1 MTLQALLETMDADGQ
16 RELEA
21 VLAEDQR
28 RADEILLRARE
39 QAERDRQA
47 QLDRALEAARLG
59 AHRIASRAAATA
71 RVVLRDTL
79 EQQLREVRADVEAEL
94 AARPGTSAG
103 THATLVLLEEAL
115 TLLPAATSCHVDP
128 AEVDVVREHHPQL
141 EVIPTH
147 LGVGVVV
154 TDNFGRAVDNTARS
168 RLEAAWPLLRPVLLQ
183 ALQDAPVQAGPP

>member
-1 MTLQALLETMDADGQ
+1 MTLQALLETMEADGQ

-47 QLDRALEAARLG
+47 RLDQASEAARLE
-59 AHRIASRAAATA
+59 ARRVASRAAATA
-71 RVVLRDTL
+71 RVILRDTL
-79 EQQLREVRADVEAEL
+79 EQQLREVRTDVEAEL
-94 AARPGTSAG
+94 AARPGTPAG
-103 THATLVLLEEAL
+103 THATLALLEEAL

-128 AEVDVVREHHPQL
+128 AEVDAVREHHPQL
-141 EVIPTH
+141 EAIPTH

-154 TDNFGRAVDNTARS
+154 ADDDGRAVDNTAGT

-183 ALQDAPVQAGPP
+183 ALQDAPVQAGP